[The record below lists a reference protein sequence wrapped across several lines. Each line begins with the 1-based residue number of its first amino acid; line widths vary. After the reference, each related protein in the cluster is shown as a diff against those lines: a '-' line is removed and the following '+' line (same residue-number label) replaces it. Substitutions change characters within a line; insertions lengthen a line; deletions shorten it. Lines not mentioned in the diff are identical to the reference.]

1 MAAAVLAG
9 PVRAEAVAALANM
22 TISVLGGTRERRAED
37 HGLSPGAAGGG
48 LPAPVLDGA
57 GPRPRRVHD
66 APVRAGRRGGPAR
79 LVAGGRA
86 GHRHRP
92 GDLGPVRCKADRVQ
106 GPGAVSYT
114 HL

>member
-66 APVRAGRRGGPAR
+66 APVRAASPADVR
-79 LVAGGRA
+79 VIDT
-86 GHRHRP
+86 
-92 GDLGPVRCKADRVQ
+92 DLGISGRFGVTREGFKDL
-106 GPGAVSYT
+106 VSMVCRGE
-114 HL
+114 